1 VNSRNHLLSRRI
13 KWHSFCQADEFGF
26 NAFNERGK
34 RGEPK
39 EAQRGSFFK
48 DIRSNVNWVTG
59 FRISVSRENNN
70 IAINRA
76 SSFDEYSK
84 RSGLSFVSVFSF
96 FAGETK

>member
-1 VNSRNHLLSRRI
+1 MSLDLMPLMKEEKEESQ
-13 KWHSFCQADEFGF
+13 K
-26 NAFNERGK
+26 K
-34 RGEPK
+34 RK
-39 EAQRGSFFK
+39 EGLFFK